1 MYKLFFTL
9 SVMVILG
16 FCTSLHAQINND
28 LLKQDIELN
37 DSLDNKVL
45 FSVANQNFLKNNEYF
60 HDITTGY
67 TLFGS
72 MLSTQVA
79 YLPTPNLR
87 LQAGVF
93 FRKDFGNASL
103 YSVEPLLTLKYQ
115 KNGYAVMIGNL
126 EGNLSHRLIEPVFN
140 YERFITNYNENGIQV
155 KIDKKKIWSDTWI
168 NWEVMQY
175 YKSNYQEEFA
185 AGNSTILH
193 LIDDGKNRFS
203 IPLQGIITHI
213 GGQVDIDTNA
223 VRSKTNLAIGFD
235 YTRKLDGF
243 FTEFNTKNYYTIY
256 KELAPSKLVAISKGR
271 GAYFNTELKTKY
283 HINASVSYWNG
294 LNYLA
299 PRGGDLFQ
307 SMSSYYS
314 QVNVLE
320 RNRSLLFVRLLYQK
334 TILENFNLD
343 IRFEPYFDLIN
354 QFFEHSYSIYLTYKK
369 DFGLVKLKKK

>member
-1 MYKLFFTL
+1 MSKLYNIGILFFLIFSFKSTL
-9 SVMVILG
+9 
-16 FCTSLHAQINND
+16 AQINND
-28 LLKQDIELN
+28 LLKQEIELN
-37 DSLDNKVL
+37 DSIENKVL
-45 FSVANQNFLKNNEYF
+45 LTVSNENFLKNNEYF

-79 YLPTPNLR
+79 YLPSPNLR
-87 LQAGVF
+87 LQAGIF
-93 FRKDFGNASL
+93 FRKDFGNSSL
-103 YSVEPLLTLKYQ
+103 YSIEPLLTLKYQ
-115 KNGYAVMIGNL
+115 KNGFSVLIGNL
-126 EGNLSHRLIEPVFN
+126 EGNLSHRLIEPIFN

-155 KIDKKKIWSDTWI
+155 KIDKKKVWSDTWI
-168 NWEVMQY
+168 NWEVMEY
-175 YKSNYQEEFA
+175 NKSNYQEEFA
-185 AGNSTILH
+185 AGNSTLLH

-203 IPLQGIITHI
+203 IPFQGVITHM

-223 VRSKTNLAIGFD
+223 VRSKMNLALGFD
-235 YTRKLDGF
+235 YTIKLNGF
-243 FTEFNTKNYYTIY
+243 FKEFNTKNYYTIY

-271 GAYFNTELKTKY
+271 GMYFNAELKSKY

-307 SMSSYYS
+307 SISSYYS

-334 TILENFNLD
+334 TIFDNFNVD

-369 DFGLVKLKKK
+369 DFGIIKLKHR